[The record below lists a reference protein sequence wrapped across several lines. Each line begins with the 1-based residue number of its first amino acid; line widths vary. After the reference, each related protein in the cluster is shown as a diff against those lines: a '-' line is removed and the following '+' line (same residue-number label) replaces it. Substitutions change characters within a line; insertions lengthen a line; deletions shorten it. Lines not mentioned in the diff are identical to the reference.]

1 MHSASA
7 DVWERSRDK
16 TVFIP
21 MAGVAEPQ
29 DKVLG
34 SDVTVTSDQHC
45 PVTAFLGDAC
55 TRGRI
60 LRRLRTVISVTVAV

>member
-1 MHSASA
+1 MHSAWA

-34 SDVTVTSDQHC
+34 SDVTVASDQHC
-45 PVTAFLGDAC
+45 PGTAFQHGLLVMRVHEAG
-55 TRGRI
+55 
-60 LRRLRTVISVTVAV
+60 S